1 MTAQLRTMRDV
12 RVRNCAAYPGVCRSM
27 IDLLLL
33 GNGAMVP
40 LPSRPLSAL
49 QMRVNGSLVLFDC
62 GEGTQVQM
70 RKFHW
75 GFRQLDAICLT
86 HLHADHVAGL
96 PGLFHTVANA
106 GRTEPMHVYGPA
118 GTIAVVQGLRVIAEW
133 LPYDM
138 VIHELDDGD
147 TFDLLPGVRA
157 TVRLGEHRI
166 PCLGWRI
173 DVERA
178 PAFQP
183 DIARSLGVPQ
193 TDWGRLQRGEPIG
206 VGNRVVQ
213 PADVLGPP
221 RPGVSFAF
229 TTDTRVTSALR
240 ELVANVDLLVC
251 ESTYGADADGE
262 KAETWGHMTL
272 QQACQFATDT
282 NAGALWLT
290 HFGGTIDDPATLAPV
305 AEALFA
311 NTIIGQPGTSA
322 TLAFD
327 GPKPPMTQVL
337 PGE

>member
-1 MTAQLRTMRDV
+1 
-12 RVRNCAAYPGVCRSM
+12 M

-75 GFRQLDAICLT
+75 GFRNLDAICLS

-106 GRTEPMHVYGPA
+106 GRTDPMHVYGPT

-133 LPYDM
+133 LPFDM

-147 TFDLLPGVRA
+147 TFDVLPGVRA
-157 TVRLGEHRI
+157 SVRLGDHRI

-173 DVERA
+173 DIDRA

-183 DIARSLGVPQ
+183 DIARDLGVPQ
-193 TDWGRLQRGEPIG
+193 TEWGALQRGEPIS
-206 VGNRVVQ
+206 VGDRVVQ
-213 PADVLGPP
+213 PNDVLGPP

-229 TTDTRVTSALR
+229 TTDTRVTPSLR
-240 ELVANVDLLVC
+240 DLVTDVDLLVC
-251 ESTYGADADGE
+251 ESTYGVDADGD

-272 QQACQFATDT
+272 PQACAFA
-282 NAGALWLT
+282 ASARAKALWLT
-290 HFGGTIDDPATLAPV
+290 HFGGTIAYPPALAPA
-305 AEALFA
+305 AEALFPA
-311 NTIIGQPGTSA
+311 TTIGQPGLTT

-327 GPKPPMTQVL
+327 GPSPPPTRLL
-337 PGE
+337 PTT

>member
-1 MTAQLRTMRDV
+1 
-12 RVRNCAAYPGVCRSM
+12 M

-40 LPSRPLSAL
+40 VPSRPLSAL

-173 DVERA
+173 DVDRA

-183 DIARSLGVPQ
+183 GIARDLGVPQ
-193 TDWGRLQRGEPIG
+193 TSWGTVQRGEPVS
-206 VGNRVVQ
+206 VGDRVVQ

-221 RPGVSFAF
+221 RPGISFAF
-229 TTDTRVTSALR
+229 TTDTRVTPALR
-240 ELVANVDLLVC
+240 DLVANVDLLVC
-251 ESTYGADADGE
+251 ESTYGADADGN
-262 KAETWGHMTL
+262 KAEIWGHMTL
-272 QQACQFATDT
+272 QQACEFAAST
-282 NAGALWLT
+282 GVKALWLT
-290 HFGGTIDDPATLAPV
+290 HFGGTIDNPAALAPA
-305 AEALFA
+305 AEVMFA
-311 NTIIGQPGTSA
+311 NVVIGQPGLTT
-322 TLAFD
+322 TLAFE
-327 GPKPPMTQVL
+327 GSTPPTQIL
-337 PGE
+337 PVT

>member
-1 MTAQLRTMRDV
+1 
-12 RVRNCAAYPGVCRSM
+12 M

-40 LPSRPLSAL
+40 LPNRPLSAL
-49 QMRVNGSLVLFDC
+49 QMRVGGSLVLFDC

-106 GRTEPMHVYGPA
+106 GRTDPMHIYGPV
-118 GTIAVVQGLRVIAEW
+118 GTFAVIQGLRVIAEW

-138 VIHELDDGD
+138 VVHELDDGD

-157 TVRLGEHRI
+157 SVRLGEHRI

-173 DVERA
+173 DIDRA

-183 DIARSLGVPQ
+183 DIARDLGVPQ
-193 TDWGRLQRGEPIG
+193 TEWGTLQRGEPVS
-206 VGNRVVQ
+206 VGSRVVQ

-221 RPGVSFAF
+221 RPGISFAF
-229 TTDTRVTSALR
+229 TTDTRVTPALR
-240 ELVANVDLLVC
+240 ELVTNVGLLVC
-251 ESTYGADADGE
+251 ESTYGRADDND
-262 KAETWGHMTL
+262 KAESWGHMTL
-272 QQACQFATDT
+272 PQACQFATDT
-282 NAGALWLT
+282 EAGMLWLT
-290 HFGGTIDDPATLAPV
+290 HFGGTIDDPASLAPAAKAV
-305 AEALFA
+305 FP
-311 NTIIGQPGTSA
+311 NTVIGQPGLTT

-327 GPKPPMTQVL
+327 DSL
-337 PGE
+337 PEVRILPAT